1 MNISELRYD
10 TIIVKQH
17 DININRFRV
26 IFDEVLININ
36 VSYDAFKHTAK
47 STQHGYILKGIY
59 YSSAWEL
66 VISNLI
72 DFAKFLSIMQLFLK
86 NQLPN
91 GQHKVNER
99 LMLMRD
105 KLVNEEV
112 LTILID
118 KKKMTDFG
126 KTDIQH
132 YVNILNK
139 LFNKLMLTP
148 PVED

>member
-26 IFDEVLININ
+26 IFDEVIVNIN
-36 VSYDAFKHTAK
+36 VSYNAFKHTAK

-59 YSSAWEL
+59 SSAWEL
-66 VISNLI
+66 VIGDLI

-105 KLVNEEV
+105 RLVNEEV
-112 LTILID
+112 LTMLID
-118 KKKMTDFG
+118 KKKMADFG
-126 KTDIQH
+126 KIDIQH

-139 LFNKLMLTP
+139 LFNKLILAP

>member
-26 IFDEVLININ
+26 IFDEVIVNIN
-36 VSYDAFKHTAK
+36 VSYNAFKHTAK

-59 YSSAWEL
+59 SSAWEL
-66 VISNLI
+66 VIGDLI

-105 KLVNEEV
+105 RLVNEEV
-112 LTILID
+112 LTMLID
-118 KKKMTDFG
+118 KKKMADFG
-126 KTDIQH
+126 KIDIQH

>member
-26 IFDEVLININ
+26 IFDEVIVNIN
-36 VSYDAFKHTAK
+36 VSYNAFKHTAK
-47 STQHGYILKGIY
+47 STQHGYILKGI

-105 KLVNEEV
+105 RLVNEEV
-112 LTILID
+112 LTMLID
-118 KKKMTDFG
+118 KKKMADFG
-126 KTDIQH
+126 KIDIQH

-139 LFNKLMLTP
+139 LFNKLILAP

>member
-26 IFDEVLININ
+26 IFDEVIVNIN
-36 VSYDAFKHTAK
+36 VSYNAFKHTAK

-59 YSSAWEL
+59 SSAWEL
-66 VISNLI
+66 VIGDLI

-105 KLVNEEV
+105 RLVNEEV
-112 LTILID
+112 LTMLID
-118 KKKMTDFG
+118 KKKMADFG
-126 KTDIQH
+126 KIDIQH

-148 PVED
+148 PIED

>member
-26 IFDEVLININ
+26 IFDEVIVNIN
-36 VSYDAFKHTAK
+36 VSYNAFKHTAK

-59 YSSAWEL
+59 SSAWEL
-66 VISNLI
+66 VIGDLI

-105 KLVNEEV
+105 RLVNEEV
-112 LTILID
+112 LTMLID
-118 KKKMTDFG
+118 KKKMADFG
-126 KTDIQH
+126 KIDIQH
-132 YVNILNK
+132 YVNMLNK
-139 LFNKLMLTP
+139 LFNKLILAP